1 MTGRDG
7 LLATWNACGFYRLV
21 GMEVVRADA
30 DGSAF
35 SIAIDARHLQAYG
48 TAHGG
53 VIAGLLDAAMGLAI
67 LARLP
72 GGEGCATIEMKLNF
86 TGPAPPGRLSA
97 SGRVLHE
104 GRRIVTAAAEAR
116 AEGGGLVAV
125 GQGTFQRFAL
135 EREAPA

>member
-1 MTGRDG
+1 MTAPDR

-35 SIAIDARHLQAYG
+35 EISIDDRHLQAYG

-72 GGEGCATIEMKLNF
+72 EGEGCATIEMKVNF
-86 TGPAPPGRLSA
+86 TLPARPGPLTGG
-97 SGRVLHE
+97 GRVLHE
-104 GRRIVTAAAEAR
+104 GRRIVTASAEAL
-116 AEGGGLVAV
+116 AEDGALVAV
-125 GQGTFQRFAL
+125 AQGTFQRFE
-135 EREAPA
+135 ERG